1 MLPHLLG
8 FCWLGLGAMALG
20 ALQPP
25 GPEEMSPLV
34 AAALDILDEQVSPSQ
49 STLAVI
55 ELIGKGEHRDHGQ
68 EELMSSILVEV
79 GDSMALRTFQAPPEE
94 VPSNYVLFLVNSA
107 EAFSTLRF
115 HFNEIHTTRE
125 YNFLILLT
133 RRMSSRAE
141 RLQVSKESGLYRL
154 YVYDMISW
162 VVQALR
168 DISRTCVSFRT
179 LNVILLTQKKSGVV
193 LTYGYRIYNRNCDQ
207 NLTLELIDR
216 YENGSFQQGHQDR
229 TFDRVLKSLAGC
241 AVRVSWY
248 PLQPFVIF
256 KGNESDPVELA
267 ETWRLTGIDGELIKL
282 LAEIFRFRI
291 VLQEPCDKCLSR
303 DIKDGCSGCFDQMI
317 DNDSSILIGAMSG
330 SHQHRSQ
337 FAPTASY
344 YQSSLVFVMHM
355 DTQLGAVAQ
364 LAVPFTAGVWLALVI
379 SGVLVVVVI
388 WTWQRISTGHPDVV
402 AHALQVFNTLM
413 GNPLVARSLPT
424 NCSMRLFYA
433 VWLLLVLV
441 LRVVYQ
447 GKLYDSFRLPYNKP
461 LPGQIS
467 ELIAANYTLI
477 SQEYLDFYPINL
489 TVLTRNGSKERF
501 DHIQEQG
508 ENRRL
513 TTSSLIASMSYYNL
527 MHRSTS
533 RLAHIREHIFLY
545 QLVIYLRRH
554 SLLKFAFD
562 RKIKQLLSAGI
573 IGYFV
578 REFDSSLFQDSNV
591 EPHEVSP
598 IPLEIYCGLYY
609 VSAILLGASG
619 IAFVLEL
626 LSVQRVNWLRR
637 YFE

>member
-1 MLPHLLG
+1 MLQQLAFLLA
-8 FCWLGLGAMALG
+8 LSALALG
-20 ALQPP
+20 ALHPP
-25 GPEEMSPLV
+25 ETGHMTPLV

-49 STLAVI
+49 STLAII
-55 ELIGKGEHRDHGQ
+55 ELIGKGEHRDHEQ
-68 EELMSSILVEV
+68 EELMTTIIAEV
-79 GDSMALRTFQAPPEE
+79 GDSMALRTFQAPPQD
-94 VPSNYVLFLVNSA
+94 VPANYVLFLVNSA
-107 EAFSTLRF
+107 EAFSTLSF
-115 HFNEIHTTRE
+115 DFTEMHSTRE

-141 RLQVSKESGLYRL
+141 RLQ
-154 YVYDMISW
+154 
-162 VVQALR
+162 ALR
-168 DISRTCVSFRT
+168 NISRTCVSFHT
-179 LNVILLTQKKSGVV
+179 LNVILLTQKNSGVV
-193 LTYGYRIYNRNCDQ
+193 LTYGYRIYNQNCDL
-207 NLTLELIDR
+207 NLSLELIDR

-229 TFDRVLKSLAGC
+229 TFDRVLNSLAGC
-241 AVRVSWY
+241 PVRVSWY
-248 PLQPFVIF
+248 PLPPFTIF
-256 KGNESDPVELA
+256 KGNESDPEERA
-267 ETWRLTGIDGELIKL
+267 QTWRLTGIDGELIKL

-291 VLQEPCDKCLSR
+291 ILEEPCDKCLSR

-317 DNDSSILIGAMSG
+317 NNDSSILIGAMSG

-337 FAPTASY
+337 FAATASY

-364 LAVPFTAGVWLALVI
+364 LAVPFSAGVWLALVV
-379 SGVLVVVVI
+379 SGVLVVLVI
-388 WTWQRISTGHPDVV
+388 WTWLRISTGHPDVA
-402 AHALQVFNTLM
+402 AHALQVLTTLM

-424 NCSMRLFYA
+424 NGRMRVFYA
-433 VWLLLVLV
+433 AWLLLVLV

-447 GKLYDSFRLPYNKP
+447 GKLYDSFRLPYTQP
-461 LPGQIS
+461 MPGQIS

-477 SQEYLDFYPINL
+477 SQEYLDFYPRNL
-489 TVLTRNGSKERF
+489 TVLTRNGSRDRF
-501 DHIQEQG
+501 DNIQEHGQDG
-508 ENRRL
+508 RL
-513 TTSSLIASMSYYNL
+513 TTTSLIASMSYYNL
-527 MHRSTS
+527 MHWSTS
-533 RLAHIREHIFLY
+533 RLTHIREHIFLY

-554 SLLKFAFD
+554 TLLKFAFD

-578 REFDSSLFQDSNV
+578 REFDSSLFQDTNI

-609 VSAILLGASG
+609 ISAILLGASG